1 MNILKEQVIMKKHNN
16 LTQTDVSKKKMN
28 KIMIEFMM
36 NIQEHELNWE
46 ENIAEDESDK
56 NVEIS
61 DEDDQFRISSDE
73 KKEKKE
79 KDEEEK

>member
-1 MNILKEQVIMKKHNN
+1 MKRHNN
-16 LTQTDVSKKKMN
+16 LISASISKKKTD
-28 KIMIEFMM
+28 KIMTEFMM
-36 NIQEHELNWE
+36 NIQEHEFNWE
-46 ENIAEDESDK
+46 ENIIEDESDK

-61 DEDDQFRISSDE
+61 DKDNQFRISSDE